1 MLLDVNIQNP
11 SQNIVDRE
19 SEHILLSFCSFCTL
33 LKGKKLSF
41 QNVFVLVLQDS
52 KIRDLLKHLLALES
66 NYEVVKIFLE
76 YDPTITKSKY
86 ITKYLNSSNKL
97 CY

>member
-1 MLLDVNIQNP
+1 MHITSVVNP
-11 SQNIVDRE
+11 SQSIIDRE

-41 QNVFVLVLQDS
+41 QNVFILALQDE
-52 KIRDLLKHLLALES
+52 KLRNILKDLLGVDS
-66 NYEVVKIFLE
+66 NYEIVKLFLE

-86 ITKYLNSSNKL
+86 ITKWLNSNQKIGL
-97 CY
+97 